1 MRDEDQEENN
11 VRGMKEKEEIKFDSR
26 KKKQQSSTL
35 TARNKAELL
44 VLEGGCVE
52 CSRWKKQEEM
62 WKITY
67 YAWFRKWLDSCTV
80 LSLFFH
86 FIFLRSVTAI
96 KYYFP
101 PMNLLISAIDKSRL
115 PFIFSTLTC
124 SPARLLLIHI
134 LRALICLHIGQNTYF
149 ILQWWVDGG
158 VSAISLPVYT
168 PVPVASACD
177 SWYALMAS
185 LFSMDRPLS

>member
-1 MRDEDQEENN
+1 
-11 VRGMKEKEEIKFDSR
+11 MKEKESTRDKVR
-26 KKKQQSSTL
+26 MKKKNKKRSSTL

-44 VLEGGCVE
+44 MLEGGCME

-67 YAWFRKWLDSCTV
+67 YTRFRKWLDSCTV

-115 PFIFSTLTC
+115 PFTFSTHMQPSPSAPYSHSMCPHLPSHWSKHLLYFAVMGWWGRIGYQSAGLYTC
-124 SPARLLLIHI
+124 TSSV
-134 LRALICLHIGQNTYF
+134 CV
-149 ILQWWVDGG
+149 W
-158 VSAISLPVYT
+158 
-168 PVPVASACD
+168 
-177 SWYALMAS
+177 
-185 LFSMDRPLS
+185 